1 MIWSQR
7 KLVILKRFFDNLQS
21 KANRLLDVLERLY
34 RDKFNKARDNKV
46 IFADT
51 EHITAGDLNTFD
63 VILSPKYYWT
73 KIETLPVKYAFQ
85 AKEYASSIF
94 EGFIP
99 KGDYSYKAVK
109 RNGNFLLFAYDIK
122 DILENL
128 ESLGIK
134 SSYIRKVYFA
144 QTEFANCSSVIKIDN
159 KSVLAIRSG
168 KVIKTPLTLSKQ
180 YISIKEAMQTLKLS
194 KNTIKLG
201 KFNRIYE
208 KQGALKGVIYT
219 LMFLTALFFGELLCL
234 ANILNSQESQREEI
248 LKQHSLPSTEIQLNA
263 LLKQHERINKEQKDI
278 REKVGEVFKFP
289 FSEGEYFKSIEA
301 SRAQI
306 SLTLHVNDKN
316 KSDTV
321 KNYFQKSFAVE
332 DFQDNTNDIK
342 IKLRYE

>member
-1 MIWSQR
+1 M
-7 KLVILKRFFDNLQS
+7 KRFFDNLRN
-21 KANRLLDVLERLY
+21 KAKQFLDALKQLY
-34 RDKFNKARDNKV
+34 HDKFDKSYDNRV
-46 IFADT
+46 IFVDT
-51 EHITAGDLNTFD
+51 KHIAIGDLNAFD

-85 AKEYASSIF
+85 AKEYAPSVF

-109 RNGNFLLFAYDIK
+109 QSGNFLLFAYDVK

-128 ESLGIK
+128 ESLGVK

-144 QTEFANCSSVIKIDN
+144 QTEFANCSSDIKIDN
-159 KSVLAIRSG
+159 KSVLAIRNG

-180 YISIKEAMQTLKLS
+180 YISIKEALQTLKPS

-208 KQGALKGVIYT
+208 KQGSLKGVICV
-219 LMFLTALFFGELLCL
+219 LVFLITLFFGELLYL
-234 ANILNSQESQREEI
+234 ANILNSQDSQREEI

-263 LLKQHERINKEQKDI
+263 LLKQQERINKEQKAI
-278 REKVGEVFKFP
+278 RDKISEVLKFP
-289 FSEGEYFKSIEA
+289 FLEGEYFSNVEA
-301 SRAQI
+301 SQAQI
-306 SLTLHVNDKN
+306 SLVLHSNDK
-316 KSDTV
+316 SRSSTV
-321 KNYFQKSFAVE
+321 RSYFQKSFTIDE
-332 DFQDNTNDIK
+332 FRDNTNDIR